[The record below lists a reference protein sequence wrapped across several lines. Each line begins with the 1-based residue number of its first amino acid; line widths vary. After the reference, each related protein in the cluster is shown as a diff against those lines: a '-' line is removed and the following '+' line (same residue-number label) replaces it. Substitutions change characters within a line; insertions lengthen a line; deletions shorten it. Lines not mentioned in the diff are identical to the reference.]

1 MDPSPSAT
9 PIPPHGRIGPNA
21 IIRVIDALRTTIG
34 ETACARIV
42 EEAGL
47 ATYLDQPPQA
57 MVDETEVARLHGA
70 LRANLDRET
79 AEAVCRDAGEATA
92 GYLLANRIPAAA
104 QSVIKL
110 LPPGLGS
117 RALLAGIGRHAWTF
131 AGSGQFTIR
140 HGTPLVL
147 SIAHC
152 PLCHALA
159 GHAPACSYYAAT
171 FEGLYRVLISPHA
184 RVREI
189 ACQAAGA
196 PACQFAVTWTRAASA
211 P

>member
-1 MDPSPSAT
+1 AT

-104 QSVIKL
+104 QSV
-110 LPPGLGS
+110 
-117 RALLAGIGRHAWTF
+117 
-131 AGSGQFTIR
+131 
-140 HGTPLVL
+140 
-147 SIAHC
+147 
-152 PLCHALA
+152 
-159 GHAPACSYYAAT
+159 
-171 FEGLYRVLISPHA
+171 
-184 RVREI
+184 
-189 ACQAAGA
+189 
-196 PACQFAVTWTRAASA
+196 
-211 P
+211 